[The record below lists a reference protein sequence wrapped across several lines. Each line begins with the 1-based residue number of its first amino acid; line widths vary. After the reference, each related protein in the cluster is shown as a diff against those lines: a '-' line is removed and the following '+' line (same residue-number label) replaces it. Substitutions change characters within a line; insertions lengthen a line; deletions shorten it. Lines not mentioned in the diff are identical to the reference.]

1 MCVLKGVNSMQI
13 SDVKLGWRHRPQ
25 TADGHGPVRT
35 VAVTSGKGGV
45 GKTSVAVN
53 LALGLARD
61 GGRTM
66 LLDAD
71 LGTANV
77 DVLLGLHAGSTLLN
91 VLRGEL
97 QLKDIII
104 NGPGNLMVVPAV
116 SGIKDLTRLGTAEC
130 AGIVRAFSE
139 LKHRIDTLVIDTSTG
154 ASECVANFCAASS
167 EVLVV
172 MDNEP
177 ASLGDSIAFIKLLH
191 SEYGVA
197 RFHVIANRVQTA
209 REGNGLFARILDLL
223 VERHDVLVSYAGFI
237 PLDDALRQAELQRKA
252 VVDAFPRSRSAMA
265 LRNLARRV
273 GGWPCQNSPR
283 GHLEFFIERLLHQNN
298 VEMEVTS

>member
-1 MCVLKGVNSMQI
+1 MQI
-13 SDVKLGWRHRPQ
+13 SDVKLGWRHRPKI
-25 TADGHGPVRT
+25 ADGHVPVRT
-35 VAVTSGKGGV
+35 VAVTSGKRGV
-45 GKTSVAVN
+45 GKTSIAVN

-61 GGRTM
+61 GGRVM

-77 DVLLGLHAGSTLLN
+77 DVLLGLHAGSSLLN
-91 VLRGEL
+91 VLRGEV
-97 QLKDIII
+97 QLEDIII

-116 SGIKDLTRLGTAEC
+116 SGINYLTELGTTEC

-139 LKHRIDTLVIDTSTG
+139 LKRRIDTLVIDTSTG
-154 ASECVANFCAASS
+154 VSECVASFCAASS

-172 MDNEP
+172 MDDEP
-177 ASLGDSIAFIKLLH
+177 ASLGDGIALIKRIH
-191 SEYGVA
+191 SDYGVA

-209 REGNGLFARILDLL
+209 REGDELFARILDLL

-237 PLDDALRQAELQRKA
+237 PLDDALRQAEFQRQA

-273 GGWPCQNSPR
+273 GGWPRQNSPR

>member
-1 MCVLKGVNSMQI
+1 MQI
-13 SDVKLGWRHRPQ
+13 SDVKLGWRYRPQ
-25 TADGHGPVRT
+25 TTDGHGPVRT

-45 GKTSVAVN
+45 GKTSIAVN

-61 GGRTM
+61 GGRVM

-71 LGTANV
+71 LVAANA
-77 DVLLGLHAGSTLLN
+77 DVLLGLHARSSLLN

-97 QLKDIII
+97 QLEDIII

-116 SGIKDLTRLGTAEC
+116 SGIKDLTGLGTAEC

-139 LKHRIDTLVIDTSTG
+139 LTHRIDTLVIDTSTG
-154 ASECVANFCAASS
+154 VSECVASFCAASS

-177 ASLGDSIAFIKLLH
+177 ASLGDGIALIKLLH

-209 REGNGLFARILDLL
+209 REGDELFARILDLL
-223 VERHDVLVSYAGFI
+223 VEPHDVLVSYAGFI
-237 PLDDALRQAELQRKA
+237 PLDDALRQAELQRQA

-273 GGWPCQNSPR
+273 GGWPRQNSPR

>member
-1 MCVLKGVNSMQI
+1 MQV
-13 SDVKLGWRHRPQ
+13 SEVKLGRRNNPQ
-25 TADGHGPVRT
+25 GTHGHGPVRT

-45 GKTSVAVN
+45 GKTNIAVN

-61 GGRTM
+61 GARVM

-71 LGTANV
+71 LGMANV
-77 DVLLGLHAGSTLLN
+77 DVLLGLHAGPGLLN

-97 QLKDIII
+97 RLEDIVID
-104 NGPGNLMVVPAV
+104 GPGNLLVVPAA
-116 SGIKDLTRLGTAEC
+116 SGMMSLTRLGTAEC

-139 LKHRIDTLVIDTSTG
+139 LKHRIDTLVIDTASG
-154 ASECVANFCAASS
+154 ISECVASFCAASS

-172 MDNEP
+172 VGNEP
-177 ASLGDSIAFIKLLH
+177 ASLKDAIALINLLR
-191 SEYGVA
+191 SDYGVV
-197 RFHVIANRVQTA
+197 RFHVIANMVQNA
-209 REGNGLFARILDLL
+209 REGEELFARILELL
-223 VERHDVLVSYAGFI
+223 AEQHEVLVSYAGYI
-237 PLDDALRQAELQRKA
+237 PFDEALRHAVMRHQA

-273 GGWPCQNSPR
+273 GDWPRQNFPR
-283 GHLEFFIERLLHQNN
+283 GHLEFFIERLLHHNN